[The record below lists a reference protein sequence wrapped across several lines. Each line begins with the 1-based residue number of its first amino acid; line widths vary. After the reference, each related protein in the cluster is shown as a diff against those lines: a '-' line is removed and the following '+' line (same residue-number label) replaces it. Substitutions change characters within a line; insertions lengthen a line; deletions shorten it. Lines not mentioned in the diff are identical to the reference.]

1 MFDPSIIF
9 QRTEVGRNEIRQKSR
24 GLTQSERLVLI
35 MVDGVSTYQ
44 QVRTKL
50 SSLTDERF
58 NRAVS
63 NLQKKELILEVFLP
77 VEGQVAEE
85 LESTVVDRF
94 LHQDPLDP
102 VTIILRDPDDE
113 LGMLGK
119 GIAARAQSP
128 LPARATV
135 KAAEET
141 IPTLTAVAPEMVMD
155 AIHQQ
160 LVEDLS
166 RELQARQQ
174 AHPARVVPLATLP
187 MFNPLAGQPVV
198 EARPRS
204 LPHWGYW
211 MIAVGLAFIAGY
223 FLARLA

>member
-9 QRTEVGRNEIRQKSR
+9 QRTEAGRDEIRQKSR

-35 MVDGVSTYQ
+35 MVDGASTYQ
-44 QVRTKL
+44 QVRAKL
-50 SSLTDERF
+50 SALTDERF
-58 NRAVS
+58 NRAIS
-63 NLQKKELILEVFLP
+63 SLQKKELVLEVFLP
-77 VEGQVAEE
+77 LEGQVAEE
-85 LESTVVDRF
+85 LESTVIDRF

-113 LGMLGK
+113 LGLLGK
-119 GIAARAQSP
+119 GVATRAQSP
-128 LPARATV
+128 GHT
-135 KAAEET
+135 AADAADEA

-155 AIHQQ
+155 AIHLQ
-160 LVEDLS
+160 LVEDLG

-174 AHPARVVPLATLP
+174 AHPARIVPLATLP
-187 MFNPLAGQPVV
+187 MFNPVANQPVV
-198 EARPRS
+198 EERPRS

-211 MIAVGLAFIAGY
+211 LIAVGLAFIAGY